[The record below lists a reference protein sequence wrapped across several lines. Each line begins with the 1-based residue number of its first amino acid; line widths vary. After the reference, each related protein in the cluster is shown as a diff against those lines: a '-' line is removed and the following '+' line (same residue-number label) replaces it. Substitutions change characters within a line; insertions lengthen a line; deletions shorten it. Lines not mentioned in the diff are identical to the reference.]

1 MVEGSL
7 GLYYRRNEKS
17 EVLMQTKKLTIY
29 EALKEKLKR
38 EPTHN
43 ELVNEVLR
51 ILTQTKDERQWQH
64 KKSKRPKSL

>member
-1 MVEGSL
+1 M
-7 GLYYRRNEKS
+7 K
-17 EVLMQTKKLTIY
+17 QKTIY

-51 ILTQTKDERQWQH
+51 ILTQVKDENKNVT
-64 KKSKRPKSL
+64 KKRGISANTRANKRDSL

>member
-1 MVEGSL
+1 
-7 GLYYRRNEKS
+7 
-17 EVLMQTKKLTIY
+17 MQTKKLTIY

-51 ILTQTKDERQWQH
+51 ILTQAKDERQWQH
-64 KKSKRPKSL
+64 KKSKQRK